1 MERVDYESLIIA
13 DLLRFYADGTLDLN
27 PWYQRRSVWSQPQ
40 RAYLIN
46 TVFERKPVP
55 SVYIRQIIDLER
67 EKGLKEVVDGQ
78 QRLRSI
84 IGFRQGEFAA
94 PHPNHPKKVLFSELT
109 KREQAHFLE
118 TKLSVGYLIGAEDP
132 DVIEI
137 FGRINSISKTLN
149 PQEKR
154 NARYGGDF
162 KRFCLKQAAIRL
174 AFWRDA
180 GIFSANDIA
189 RMQEV
194 QFVSDVAI
202 NLIEGLTDF
211 SASKIDRYYKFYD
224 ESFEHEQKLTEAFER
239 IFSCLV
245 SINPRAYHD
254 TLFCV
259 PQILFSLMIAMDETG
274 FFLSGDRLAACL
286 FEIDRLVRGY
296 QELEELTAEQSNE
309 LSGFIGGNLHRI
321 RARRIRSSLIRGE
334 LERYGSASERL
345 RPVLPAVE

>member
-13 DLLRFYADGTLDLN
+13 DLLRFHADGTLDLH
-27 PWYQRRSVWSQPQ
+27 PWYQRRSVWSEPQ

-67 EKGLKEVVDGQ
+67 EKGIKEVVDGQ

-84 IGFRQGEFAA
+84 IGFRQDEFAA
-94 PHPNHPKKVLFSELT
+94 RHPSHANKVLFSNLT

-118 TKLSVGYLIGAEDP
+118 TKLSVGYLIGAEDS

-154 NARYGGDF
+154 NARYSGDF
-162 KRFCLKQAAIRL
+162 KQFCLKQAAIRVP
-174 AFWRDA
+174 FWRDA

-194 QFVSDVAI
+194 QFTSDVAI

-211 SASKIDRYYKFYD
+211 SASKIDGYYKRYD
-224 ESFEHEQKLTEAFER
+224 DSFEHEQDLTERFER
-239 IFSCLV
+239 IF
-245 SINPRAYHD
+245 
-254 TLFCV
+254 
-259 PQILFSLMIAMDETG
+259 
-274 FFLSGDRLAACL
+274 ACL
-286 FEIDRLVRGY
+286 
-296 QELEELTAEQSNE
+296 
-309 LSGFIGGNLHRI
+309 
-321 RARRIRSSLIRGE
+321 AR
-334 LERYGSASERL
+334 
-345 RPVLPAVE
+345 P